1 MKTRLSFEF
10 FPPREAEAVS
20 KLVANVVPR
29 LDTSRPEFY
38 SVTYGAGGSTR
49 QGTLETVAAL
59 RSAGHDAAPHLSMGA
74 DNEETIVELLRRYQ
88 TLGVRRIVALR
99 GDVPSG
105 LGRSLRASNAEAL
118 VRLIRSNFADA
129 FHIEVAAYPEV
140 HPDASGPDS
149 DLDFFKAKVDAGA
162 DSAITQ
168 YFYSPYAYYDFRE
181 RCEKRGLSLP
191 IHVGVMPITSVE
203 SIVRFSAKA
212 GADVPRWM
220 LKKLESIAD
229 DEAAVREFGCDVCI
243 RLCQD
248 LMNAG
253 APGFHFYTL
262 NRWGATRRIIDALR
276 FD

>member
-1 MKTRLSFEF
+1 MPRLSFEF
-10 FPPREAEAVS
+10 FPPREGDGVS
-20 KLVANVVPR
+20 RLMKTVVPK
-29 LDTSRPEFY
+29 LHATAPEFY

-49 QGTLETVAAL
+49 EGTFETVAAL
-59 RSAGHDAAPHLSMGA
+59 RTAGMDAAPHLSIGA
-74 DNEETIVELLRRYQ
+74 DSERTLVELLERYRSI
-88 TLGVRRIVALR
+88 GVSRVVALR

-105 LGRSLRASNAEAL
+105 LGRSLRSANAEAL
-118 VRLIRSNFADA
+118 VRLVRTHFGNH

-140 HPDASGPDS
+140 HPDATGPES
-149 DLDFFKAKVDAGA
+149 DLDYFAAKVGAGA

-168 YFYSPYAYYDFRE
+168 YFYSPYAYYDFRD
-181 RCEKRGLSLP
+181 RCEKRGLRLP
-191 IHVGVMPITSVE
+191 IHVGIMPITSVE

-229 DEAAVREFGCDVCI
+229 DEAAVRDFGCEVCI
-243 RLCQD
+243 RLCED
-248 LMNAG
+248 LMAAG

-262 NRWGATRRIIDALR
+262 NRWGATRRIVDALR

>member
-1 MKTRLSFEF
+1 MKAQLSFEF
-10 FPPREAEAVS
+10 FPPREADAVTR
-20 KLVANVVPR
+20 LVDNVVPR
-29 LDTSRPEFY
+29 LATARPAFY

-59 RSAGHDAAPHLSMGA
+59 RAAGHDAAPHLSMGA
-74 DNEETIVELLRRYQ
+74 DREDTIVELLQRYQ
-88 TLGVRRIVALR
+88 SLGVKRIVALR

-118 VRLIRSNFADA
+118 VRLIRNNFGDA

-140 HPDASGPDS
+140 HPDATDPDS
-149 DLDFFKAKVDAGA
+149 DLDFFAAKVNAGA

-191 IHVGVMPITSVE
+191 IYVGVMPISSVE

-229 DEAAVREFGCDVCI
+229 DETAVRDFGCDVCI

-248 LMNAG
+248 LIAAG

-262 NRWGATRRIIDALR
+262 NRWGATRRIIDALGLG
-276 FD
+276 